1 MKDIA
6 VKLTLIIA
14 CIVLISSLF
23 QQCSKTK
30 ALKKQIEVCGKEY
43 SDLLKAKQKVD
54 TVYVKGET
62 QYVYKTVFKTL
73 TDTLIVNEGLTYSW
87 YLDTLKRP
95 NLTLNA
101 KILAHRLKAI
111 EYDYNVTET
120 IITKENIVYKH
131 DTTYIDRKR
140 MQLLITSDF
149 GLNSY
154 SAGLHLQTKQR
165 WGVTAKW
172 NLHAGEKYF
181 TLGAAY
187 RIF

>member
-6 VKLTLIIA
+6 VKITLVIA
-14 CIVLISSLF
+14 CIVLTSYLF

-54 TVYVKGET
+54 TIYVKGET

-120 IITKENIVYKH
+120 IITKENIVYKY

-140 MQLLITSDF
+140 MQLLLTADF
-149 GLNSY
+149 GLRSY
-154 SAGLHLQTKQR
+154 SAGLHLQTKSR

-172 NLHAGEKYF
+172 NLHADQKYF
-181 TLGAAY
+181 TVGAAY